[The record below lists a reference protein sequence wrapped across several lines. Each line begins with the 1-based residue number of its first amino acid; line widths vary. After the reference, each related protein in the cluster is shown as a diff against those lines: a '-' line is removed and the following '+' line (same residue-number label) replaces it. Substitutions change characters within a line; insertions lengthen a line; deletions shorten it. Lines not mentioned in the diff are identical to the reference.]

1 MVSEAEGQSNCRLTL
16 AAVDLFVH
24 GDRARPAR
32 FNIRYRICKVCGPC
46 SVSIGAQGS
55 LESIK
60 ISKNS
65 DE

>member
-16 AAVDLFVH
+16 AADSFVH
-24 GDRARPAR
+24 GDTARPAR